1 MTEYVATKQDEAE
14 EYETVLANMSSTLAE
29 RDSQIGVYSDVN
41 LYTYLYSFVSLL
53 KLPLKILY

>member
-41 LYTYLYSFVSLL
+41 LY
-53 KLPLKILY
+53 IH